1 MQKLLI
7 ICCIISNAILLSGC
21 SKEHEPFPAPPPVPT
36 PQGAGPLLDSMV
48 WSQLATTT
56 YFAYRADS
64 LQDKI
69 TTVSSYVSDTV
80 RFTYNGRQLSHI
92 TNNRLNRSSDYF
104 YNAAGKI
111 TLITMSDYGGNGHFR
126 FAYGYD
132 GAGRVNSLV
141 YSLEQGTVTEKLY
154 TATYQYDAS
163 GFLSAVNG
171 LTEDGTIVT
180 LTIDGYTEECNFNP
194 WLFAGP
200 VDPSEVLEI
209 DNLPFL
215 QTLKRLPAKITK
227 TATNAKFI
235 RQLTT
240 TLQDHNLS
248 RMVTARDF
256 PLNPT
261 LNYQAEVNLFYR
273 H

>member
-1 MQKLLI
+1 MQKFLIAFLIVPYTLL
-7 ICCIISNAILLSGC
+7 LPGC
-21 SKEHEPFPAPPPVPT
+21 SKDHEPVPAPPPAPI
-36 PQGAGPLLDSMV
+36 PQAAGPLLDSMV
-48 WSQLATTT
+48 WNQFATTT
-56 YFAYRADS
+56 YFAYRPDS

-69 TTVSSYVSDTV
+69 TTISPNVSDTI

-104 YNAAGKI
+104 YDAAGRI
-111 TLITMSDYGGNGHFR
+111 TLITMNDYGGTGHFR

-132 GAGRVNSLV
+132 GAGRVNSLI
-141 YSLEQGTVTEKLY
+141 YSLEKGTVTEKLY

-163 GFLSAVNG
+163 GLLSKVNG
-171 LTEDGTIVT
+171 LTPDGSVIT
-180 LTIDGYTEECNFNP
+180 LTIDAYTEECNFNP
-194 WLFAGP
+194 WLFAEP

-227 TATNAKFI
+227 TSTSVKFI

-248 RMVTARDF
+248 TMVTARDF

-261 LNYQAEVNLFYR
+261 LNYQTEINFFYR